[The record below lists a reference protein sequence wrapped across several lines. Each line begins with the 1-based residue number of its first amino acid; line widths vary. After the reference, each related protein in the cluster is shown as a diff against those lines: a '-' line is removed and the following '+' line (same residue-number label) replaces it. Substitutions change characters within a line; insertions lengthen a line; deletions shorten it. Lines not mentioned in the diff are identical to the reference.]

1 MSQRWNSRRLTPSP
15 NNITNFENS
24 IANKLQNSKLIERS
38 STMSLFEIQTEFIS
52 ILNNKTTNVAEKTKI
67 KYINQCENITNLTK
81 MYYFLTNLL
90 LKSDGL
96 GIN

>member
-1 MSQRWNSRRLTPSP
+1 MSQRWNSRRLTPP
-15 NNITNFENS
+15 PKNITNFENS

-38 STMSLFEIQTEFIS
+38 SSMTLYEIQTEFIS
-52 ILNNKTTNVAEKTKI
+52 ILNDKTTYVAEKTKI
-67 KYINQCENITNLTK
+67 KYINQCESIKNITQ